1 MSAEEEK
8 RLYITPKE
16 LCLIARRGFSI
27 PVGRTISD
35 DTPSIS
41 ASTPHPYLSGEI
53 LSLSV
58 FLTGCELSSDT
69 VTLIYPTSGRKKPR
83 KDEVELSRGEG
94 FLLCHIAN
102 TLYGREHSLRIIYR
116 TSDGEVIA
124 DSTEHPTSDAALTF
138 FGKCLSALSIYGGA
152 TVERQTERLPSF
164 RALKFPYENVRE
176 GQRELVRSAYRAI
189 AKGTT
194 LFASAPTGTGKT
206 VSVLYPALRALGD
219 GRCDKVF
226 YLTPKSTTAE
236 AAKDCLE
243 LFLASGAKSR
253 ATILTAK
260 EKACDENMLCK
271 APEGCRRELSVGM
284 GEGVRRLFELN
295 KTVIESSDVQRVA
308 KDLSLC
314 PYELS
319 LCYSEICDVVICDFN
334 YVFDPA
340 VYLRRYFTEGGRYA
354 LLIDEAHNLPDRAR
368 EMFSAEISTEELGVL
383 CESELLGE
391 HSALRGALCDAK
403 ESIFN
408 LFLPYIRDEIRTG
421 ADGKAVGATHL
432 SDIPHELYGILDTL
446 LAEADKARLA
456 ARRATDKEAHE
467 RERLIS
473 EVYFNLRQLVDT
485 AYRFD
490 SGYRL
495 FVFLEGENMTV
506 KLFCLDTGAA
516 ISGKLELCG
525 GAVFF
530 SATLT
535 PLDYYASLLGGDGA
549 SDTLVA
555 HSPFDTSQL
564 SVSIVDKISTR
575 YSEREH
581 TMPAV
586 CRTIASTMSARKGHY
601 MVFAPSFEYCEA
613 IYKAFSEKYPK
624 IRSILQ
630 QKNMTYRERQEFLL
644 EFHRHPDEYLVGFSV
659 MGGIYS
665 EGVDLAGDS
674 LIGAVVVGI
683 GMPSISYE
691 REAMREYYED
701 RYEAGAQYAYLFP
714 GMNRV
719 FQAAGRVIRRED
731 DRGVIVLIDDRFGD
745 PIYKKSI
752 PSLWKKMRYVG
763 DAKELKERILA
774 FWREVDEENS

>member
-1 MSAEEEK
+1 MSAQEEK
-8 RLYITPKE
+8 RLNITPKE
-16 LCLIARRGFSI
+16 LCLLAHRGFFI
-27 PVGRTISD
+27 PESPIISD
-35 DTPSIS
+35 DTPSIT
-41 ASTPHPYLSGEI
+41 ATTPHPYLVGEI

-58 FLTGCELSSDT
+58 FLTGCEISSDT
-69 VTLIYPTSGRKKPR
+69 VTLIYPTASRKKPR
-83 KDEVELSRGEG
+83 KDEVELARGEG
-94 FLLCHIAN
+94 FILCHVAN
-102 TLYGREHSLRIIYR
+102 TLHGREHSLRIIYR
-116 TSDGEVIA
+116 TSDGEIIA
-124 DSTEHPTSDAALTF
+124 DSTEHPTENSALAF
-138 FGKCLSALSIYGGA
+138 FGKCLSALTVFGGA

-164 RALKFPYENVRE
+164 RTLKFPYENVRE
-176 GQRELVRSAYRAI
+176 GQRELVRAAYRAI
-189 AKGTT
+189 AKGTR

-226 YLTPKSTTAE
+226 YLTPKTTTAE
-236 AAKDCLE
+236 AAKDCLDT
-243 LFLASGAKSR
+243 FSSSGAKSR
-253 ATILTAK
+253 AIILTAK

-271 APEGCRRELSVGM
+271 AREGCRRELSVGM
-284 GEGVRRLFELN
+284 GEGVKRLFELG
-295 KTVIESSDVQRVA
+295 KAVIENSDVQKIARE
-308 KDLSLC
+308 LSLC

-319 LCYSEICDVVICDFN
+319 LCYSEVCDVVICDFN

-354 LLIDEAHNLPDRAR
+354 LLVDEAHNLSDRAR
-368 EMFSAEISTEELGVL
+368 EMFSAEISTQELVTL
-383 CESELLGE
+383 YENEVLGE
-391 HSALRGALCDAK
+391 HSALRGALSNAK
-403 ESIFN
+403 EAIYS
-408 LFLPYIRDEIRTG
+408 LFHPYIKDEIITG

-432 SDIPHELYGILDTL
+432 CDVPHELYEILDTL

-456 ARRATDKEAHE
+456 ARRATDEEAHE

-473 EVYFNLRQLVDT
+473 DLYFNTRHLCDT

-495 FVFLEGENMTV
+495 FIFLEGENMTI

-516 ISGKLELCG
+516 ISRKLELCG

-575 YSEREH
+575 YSERDR

-586 CRTIASTMSARKGHY
+586 CRTIAATMSARKGHY

-613 IYKAFSEKYPK
+613 IYKAFSAKYPK
-624 IRSILQ
+624 IKSIVQ
-630 QKNMTYRERQEFLL
+630 SRNMTYRERQEFLWA
-644 EFHRHPDEYLVGFSV
+644 FHSNAGEYLVGFSV

-774 FWREVDEENS
+774 FWREVDEENK